1 MDESH
6 QGLSIII
13 PAYNEQGAISDLLLR
28 VAAAMKSVPDTL
40 HEIIVVDDGSSDT
53 TSEEVKGENVRLVRH
68 PKNLGYGRSIMSG
81 IRYSRFENIAIMDAD
96 GTYSPEELVKMI
108 PLMQTFDMVI
118 GVRSMKHVRQ
128 SIFVKLLRLMLKLI
142 IWYFTETVPP
152 DPNSGLRI
160 FKKAMAIEGYELF
173 SMKFSFST
181 SLTMFAYLTN
191 RFVEHIPIEYHTRI
205 GFSKV
210 RHIRDSI
217 KTLLLIISMSLIY
230 KTMRCYLVHMLL
242 TCGGLA
248 ALLFLKPLL
257 GIDVWLISTV
267 GLIVLSIL
275 TAMGYIAYIL
285 GITYRRV
292 QNKG

>member
-1 MDESH
+1 MDESR

-13 PAYNEQGAISDLLLR
+13 PAYNEEGAISDLLAR
-28 VAAAMKSVPDTL
+28 IVAAMQPLPDTPY
-40 HEIIVVDDGSSDT
+40 EIIVVDDGSSDN
-53 TSEEVKGENVRLVRH
+53 TSEKVQGEHARLVRH
-68 PKNLGYGRSIMSG
+68 PKNFGYGRSIMSG
-81 IRYSRFENIAIMDAD
+81 IKHSRFENIAIIDAD

-118 GVRSMKHVRQ
+118 GVRGMKHMRQ
-128 SIFVKLLRLMLKLI
+128 SIFVKLLRSLLKLI
-142 IWYFTETVPP
+142 IWYFTEIVPP

-160 FKKAMAIEGYELF
+160 FKKSMAIEGRELF

-205 GFSKV
+205 GFSKI
-210 RHIRDSI
+210 RHVRDSI
-217 KTLLLIISMSLIY
+217 KTLLLIISMSLVY
-230 KTMRCYLVHMLL
+230 RTMRCYLIHMLL
-242 TCGGLA
+242 TCGGLV

-257 GIDVWLISTV
+257 GTEAWSVSTA
-267 GLIVLSIL
+267 GFIVLSMT

-285 GITYRRV
+285 GMMYRRV
-292 QNKG
+292 QNEG